1 MADDPL
7 MPYKNAFYVDGSFRD
22 IYIFETDEQ
31 DWQKLLIFLRSS
43 PYSIEFSV
51 DEQSMSLPE
60 RIETIFA
67 LREDHGTVLHIDKG
81 HLALNCFF
89 FTSEEIDFDLDPHDF
104 QDEIAGEQIAR
115 LLDFM
120 RTVGRLLNKA
130 IVLTPEGASRTP
142 LFRFDPETDEEKWFL
157 ENIERGYQWAMWT
170 KERA

>member
-1 MADDPL
+1 MQSRVKREDSHSTVEVLKRILSQELLRSETMADDPL

-89 FTSEEIDFDLDPHDF
+89 VTSEEIDCCH
-104 QDEIAGEQIAR
+104 AR
-115 LLDFM
+115 
-120 RTVGRLLNKA
+120 GRLQDC
-130 IVLTPEGASRTP
+130 IVP
-142 LFRFDPETDEEKWFL
+142 L
-157 ENIERGYQWAMWT
+157 
-170 KERA
+170 